1 MKMTT
6 HIKHVTDASFQNDV
20 TNSELPVLLDFWAE
34 WCGPCRAMNPVL
46 EDLATELAGKAVI
59 AKINTDENRET
70 AAKFT
75 IRAIPTLL
83 LFKNG
88 ELVTTKVGGATK
100 SQLITLIEPHL

>member
-59 AKINTDENRET
+59 AKINTDEN
-70 AAKFT
+70 
-75 IRAIPTLL
+75 
-83 LFKNG
+83 
-88 ELVTTKVGGATK
+88 
-100 SQLITLIEPHL
+100 